1 MRPGTKVFGNPL
13 PAHYV
18 SKAEGW
24 PILTLVFNNA
34 MWGAVKRNTREVY
47 PTGYAAK
54 SNREPL
60 TYFTEHLQFEK
71 TAEVAGGYGATVS
84 DPAEVPK
91 ALERAFK
98 VIDVEKRSATLNI
111 VCRGP

>member
-1 MRPGTKVFGNPL
+1 MFGNPT
-13 PAHYV
+13 PALYV
-18 SKAEGW
+18 AKAENW
-24 PILTLVFNNA
+24 PTLTMVFNNA

-47 PTGYAAK
+47 PSGYAAK

-91 ALERAFK
+91 ALERAFR
-98 VIDVEKRSATLNI
+98 VMDDEKRSATLNI